1 MHRNTLTFPIEMGG
15 LALRDI
21 DTQCKVIQCSIIAK
35 LHKEIQQG
43 KVRIDLTLWH
53 LNQYRDAKQDIFLFQ
68 ILYWEHKQGADI
80 TNLRKISGSLV

>member
-1 MHRNTLTFPIEMGG
+1 MHRNTPTLRIEMGG

-21 DTQCKVIQCSIIAK
+21 DTQCKVIQCPIIAK

-53 LNQYRDAKQDIFLFQ
+53 LNQYRNAKQGISFFKPYIGNTNRALISPTYLKFL
-68 ILYWEHKQGADI
+68 EA
-80 TNLRKISGSLV
+80 